1 MTRAIFERSFI
12 RISPLFQA
20 IRKNRLR
27 TRCNSYVNCSGG
39 SREGVRAPL
48 IFRPNWNL
56 FGDRPPRSYLR
67 FWMTGPHLS
76 HSLDPALNCSR
87 TRQTRRSINDL
98 SVGPLPLSLIDPQMS
113 ECRRQINV
121 VSVTLSLLVSNPA
134 NQICWNGVSSDE
146 IRYLTSR
153 FSCSFCACQKV
164 MYSQQVTHGLLHL
177 QYPGSRKWRQ
187 STFFKFWP
195 RLFKRWIAL
204 SNRINHYPADKC

>member
-1 MTRAIFERSFI
+1 MKD
-12 RISPLFQA
+12 PLFGSPHYFMP
-20 IRKNRLR
+20 LER
-27 TRCNSYVNCSGG
+27 TDGARSLIGMLTAVADLGKGSGPPLFLDQTEA
-39 SREGVRAPL
+39 RRAEN
-48 IFRPNWNL
+48 IFL
-56 FGDRPPRSYLR
+56 ETAPPAYLR

-76 HSLDPALNCSR
+76 HGLEPALNCSR

-113 ECRRQINV
+113 EYRRQINV
-121 VSVTLSLLVSNPA
+121 VSVTLLLLVSNPA

-146 IRYLTSR
+146 IRFFSSG
-153 FSCSFCACQKV
+153 FSCAFCACQKV

-204 SNRINHYPADKC
+204 SKG

>member
-39 SREGVRAPL
+39 SRGGVRAPL
-48 IFRPNWNL
+48 IFRPNWGPKSRKHL
-56 FGDRPPRSYLR
+56 FGDLR

-76 HSLDPALNCSR
+76 HGLDPALNCSR

-113 ECRRQINV
+113 EYRRQINV

-146 IRYLTSR
+146 NRFFTSG
-153 FSCSFCACQKV
+153 FSCSFYACQKV

-204 SNRINHYPADKC
+204 STG

>member
-1 MTRAIFERSFI
+1 MNFIFEWQNNLPI
-12 RISPLFQA
+12 IS
-20 IRKNRLR
+20 
-27 TRCNSYVNCSGG
+27 
-39 SREGVRAPL
+39 
-48 IFRPNWNL
+48 
-56 FGDRPPRSYLR
+56 
-67 FWMTGPHLS
+67 HLS
-76 HSLDPALNCSR
+76 QGPDPALNCSR

-98 SVGPLPLSLIDPQMS
+98 FVGPLPLSLIDPQMS
-113 ECRRQINV
+113 EYRRQINV

-146 IRYLTSR
+146 IRYFTSG

-204 SNRINHYPADKC
+204 STG

>member
-56 FGDRPPRSYLR
+56 FGDRPPRPYLR

-76 HSLDPALNCSR
+76 HGLDPALNCSR

-146 IRYLTSR
+146 IRYLTSG

-204 SNRINHYPADKC
+204 SKG